1 MRKLASKKGFT
12 LVEMLACVITLLL
25 VSMICSTGM
34 NFALNV
40 YQESVFESE
49 NQMLEST
56 LNLYLGDIL
65 RHAAG
70 INTESTP
77 INASE
82 PNVKKVRSFTNAGYH
97 IYEGYIEVSTRS
109 GNDGGRF
116 MICPKVGNESIPIV
130 NGAAYGKAMYVTDFV
145 LGYDDTTGM
154 FYGTYK
160 IKSSVSDE
168 FSKDCSF
175 VYRTIAELN

>member
-70 INTESTP
+70 VNTESVP
-77 INASE
+77 ISAAE
-82 PNVKKVRSFTNAGYH
+82 PEVKRVTSFTNAGYQ

-130 NGAAYGKAMYVTDFV
+130 NRSVYGNNMYVTDFV
-145 LGYDDTTGM
+145 LGYNENTGM

-160 IKSSVSDE
+160 IKSSISDE
-168 FSKDCSF
+168 FSKECTF
-175 VYRTIAELN
+175 VYRTIADIK